1 MKRPLNVPFL
11 SLLLAVFA
19 STMTQTAW
27 AYDSAIKAGLGSY
40 NLKYQDQTQSV
51 SGSSGGFTLGYVGRF
66 NPYIGFDARIGGAG
80 STTSAGLTLK
90 PGAFFALFVR
100 PSLPVGEN
108 VDMYGLL
115 GFTSLAVG
123 RTPANGSEQII
134 ARVGGS
140 FGLGADF
147 RFNQNMSVGLEY
159 VSYQHDVDFGP
170 SNGKSNWDFVT
181 QAKVS
186 LSATTVNFKYQ
197 F

>member
-1 MKRPLNVPFL
+1 MRKTLNVPFL
-11 SLLLAVFA
+11 SLLFVVIALTTPA
-19 STMTQTAW
+19 AW

-40 NLKYQDQTQSV
+40 HLKYQDQTQSV
-51 SGSSGGFTLGYVGRF
+51 DGSSGGFTLGYVGRF

-80 STTSAGLTLK
+80 STTSAGLTVK
-90 PGAFFALFVR
+90 PGAFLSLFIR

-108 VDMYGLL
+108 VDIYGLL

-147 RFNQNMSVGLEY
+147 RFSQHMSTGIEY

-170 SNGKSNWDFVT
+170 NGKSNWDFVT

-186 LSATTVNFKYQ
+186 LSALTVNFKYQ